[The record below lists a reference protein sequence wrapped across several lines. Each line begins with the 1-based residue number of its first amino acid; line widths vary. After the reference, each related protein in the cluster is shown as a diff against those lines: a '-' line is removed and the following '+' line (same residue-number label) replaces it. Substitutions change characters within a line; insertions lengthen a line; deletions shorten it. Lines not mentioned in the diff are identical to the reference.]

1 MCLNATLSR
10 CAVLLS
16 GRPLQRYDVS
26 LHCPLQHGAIP
37 HPPLR
42 WQKDRAITSLGR
54 ESASS
59 GGQKGSWVTG
69 RPDPLSHERGICLP
83 SLALLIKLTLRYH
96 SEAWTSLIVLGLAW
110 GHEKNTDTGKHTHIT
125 STAPSS
131 QINPYTSYTR
141 ENNIFQL
148 HTNIC
153 INEWVSCKHVQVT
166 FHPKNSIL
174 TYQYWNVIII
184 IIITLNNN
192 CNIINIKA
200 STTVYLGMYINIIII
215 IWHGKV
221 RLSKG
226 LNLR

>member
-1 MCLNATLSR
+1 MIFLFLKVKSVCLNPTLSR

-37 HPPLR
+37 HPPL
-42 WQKDRAITSLGR
+42 WQKDRAITSLER

-83 SLALLIKLTLRYH
+83 SLALLMKLTLRYH
-96 SEAWTSLIVLGLAW
+96 REAWTSLIVLGLAW

-125 STAPSS
+125 STALSS
-131 QINPYTSYTR
+131 QINPYTSFTR
-141 ENNIFQL
+141 GNNIVHLQ
-148 HTNIC
+148 TNIW
-153 INEWVSCKHVQVT
+153 IHEWVSCKHVQVT

-174 TYQYWNVIII
+174 TSQYCNCIII
-184 IIITLNNN
+184 IIII
-192 CNIINIKA
+192 IINNKCNNKCLI
-200 STTVYLGMYINIIII
+200 S
-215 IWHGKV
+215 H
-221 RLSKG
+221 
-226 LNLR
+226 